1 MAKGLRSKADKYEK
15 ISRLA
20 KRRGFFWLSSE
31 IYGGVSGF
39 IDLGPLGVQMKLK
52 IMDKWR
58 EFFIKR
64 HQEFIVEVETPVV
77 MPERVFQ
84 ASGHL
89 EHFTDYIVECLK
101 CHRKFRADH
110 LLEETLSLEGLERLS
125 EKDLDEL
132 IRNNNVKCPEC
143 GGPLGAVQKFNLL
156 FKTTIG
162 PYAENVGYA
171 RPEAAQGMFTAFMR
185 VYEAMR
191 RRLPL
196 GIAQLGKVLRNEI
209 SPRQGPIRLREFTIM
224 ELELFYDPKNPQCE
238 LLSDVKDVELRLLT
252 EEHVAKGIK
261 EPVIESVEVAVKK
274 GYIISEWN
282 AYFMALAKL
291 FVNELGVP
299 DDKQMFIAKLPEER
313 AHYAVQTYDQV
324 VWTERWGW
332 VEVSGHAYRTDYD
345 LRRHM
350 EFSGQDLRA
359 YRFLKKPIIKRRLVA
374 KFNKALIGRVFR
386 KKAKEIISHLEA
398 FSQEEVVR
406 RLKEHGYIEVAGE
419 KLGKE
424 YFEISEVE
432 EKISTERFIPHVAEP
447 SFGAERCLYVT
458 LEYSYSER
466 DSRIVL
472 SIPRDLA
479 PIDVAVFP
487 LVASRELVKK
497 AREVYEL
504 LKDRGFTV
512 VYDDE
517 GSIGRRYVRV
527 DEIGVPFSVTI
538 DAQSLSDNTATV
550 RDRDTWRQVRL
561 RIREIPDF
569 LELGVK
575 NPRKSFED
583 LIKEYHTLIGLTL
596 S

>member
-1 MAKGLRSKADKYEK
+1 MAKNSKAKVDKYEK

-20 KRRGFFWLSSE
+20 RRRGFFWFSSE
-31 IYGGVSGF
+31 IYGGVGGF

-58 EFFIKR
+58 KFFVKR
-64 HQEFIVEVETPVV
+64 HQDFIVEIETPIV

-89 EHFTDYIVECLK
+89 DHFTDYIVECLS

-110 LLEETLSLEGLERLS
+110 LLEETLGLEGLEKLS
-125 EKDLDEL
+125 ESDLDEL
-132 IRNNNVKCPEC
+132 IRANNVRCPEC
-143 GGPLGAVQKFNLL
+143 NGLLGNVQKFNLL

-162 PYAENVGYA
+162 PYTENVGYA

-238 LLSDVKDVELRLLT
+238 LLSEVSDVELRLLT
-252 EEHVAKGIK
+252 EEMVARGIK
-261 EPVIESVEVAVKK
+261 EPLVESVREAVER
-274 GYIISEWN
+274 GHIINEWN

-291 FVNELGVP
+291 FINELGVP
-299 DDKQMFIAKLPEER
+299 DDKQMFVAKLPEER
-313 AHYAVQTYDQV
+313 AHYAAQTYDQV

-350 EFSGQDLRA
+350 KFSGQDLRA
-359 YRFLKKPIIKRRLVA
+359 YRLLKEPIVKRKLVV
-374 KFNKALIGRVFR
+374 KINKSLIGRTF
-386 KKAKEIISHLEA
+386 KKRTRDIMSCLEA
-398 FSQEEVVR
+398 LSQEEIVDK
-406 RLKEHGYIEVAGE
+406 LEKYGYIEVTGE
-419 KLGKE
+419 RLGKE
-424 YFEISEVE
+424 YFNISYVE
-432 EKISTERFIPHVAEP
+432 ERVSTERFIPHVAEP

-466 DSRIVL
+466 DSRVVL
-472 SIPRDLA
+472 SIPRDLS
-479 PIDVAVFP
+479 PIEVAVFP
-487 LVASRELVKK
+487 LVTSDELVSK
-497 AREVYEL
+497 AKETYEL
-504 LKDRGFTV
+504 LKSKGFTV
-512 VYDDE
+512 IYDEE

-538 DAQSLSDNTATV
+538 DGQSISDNTATV

-561 RIREIPDF
+561 KISEIPEF
-569 LELGVK
+569 IELGIENPQK
-575 NPRKSFED
+575 NFEE
-583 LIKEYHTLIGLTL
+583 LIKEFCSSRELIL